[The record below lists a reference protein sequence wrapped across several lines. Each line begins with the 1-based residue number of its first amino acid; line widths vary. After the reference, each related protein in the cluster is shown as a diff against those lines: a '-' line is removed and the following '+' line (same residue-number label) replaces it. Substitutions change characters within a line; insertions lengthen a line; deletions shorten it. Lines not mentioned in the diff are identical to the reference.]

1 MQAMSA
7 CIRWVIKMARL
18 KEKYIKEVAPALRE
32 QLGYTNP
39 MQVPRLLKIV
49 VNMGIN
55 STVESDVFKSLT
67 KDLAQITG
75 QAPMLRKA
83 RKSIANF
90 KLREGM
96 SVGLMV
102 TLRGARMYEFFDRLI
117 NTVLPRLRDFRGVS
131 PLAFDGRGNYS
142 LGLQEQTI
150 FSEIN
155 ADDVKKIQGMDITI
169 VTSAHTND
177 EARELL
183 RLMGMPFATSRPA

>member
-1 MQAMSA
+1 
-7 CIRWVIKMARL
+7 MARL

-96 SVGLMV
+96 SVGACV
-102 TLRGARMYEFFDRLI
+102 TLRRGAMYNFLNRLV
-117 NTVLPRLRDFRGVS
+117 NVALPRVRDFRGV
-131 PLAFDGRGNYS
+131 PAKAFDGAGNYS
-142 LGLQEQTI
+142 FGLNDQSVFTEVDLDKIKHTI
-150 FSEIN
+150 
-155 ADDVKKIQGMDITI
+155 GMNITL
-169 VTSAHTND
+169 VTTAKTDD

-183 RLMGMPFATSRPA
+183 ALLGMPFATN